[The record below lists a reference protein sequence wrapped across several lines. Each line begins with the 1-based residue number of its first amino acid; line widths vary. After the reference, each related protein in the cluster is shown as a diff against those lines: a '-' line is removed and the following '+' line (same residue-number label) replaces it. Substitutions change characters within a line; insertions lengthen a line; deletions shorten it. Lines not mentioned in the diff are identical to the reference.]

1 MSIRPTLH
9 AASLLTD
16 RGLARTIL
24 IALTDAG
31 RTNAA
36 VRLAARL
43 AGAVVI
49 GDTRHALTADAV
61 RGLAAAGG
69 VAVAATAQPDARG
82 VVDRLTIL
90 SFGAGGARPT
100 PPAGQL
106 GALKP
111 RLCAVH
117 LGAAILVALARV
129 THLRRAALALAA
141 DHPGATIPCPLAL
154 ADVGLASPTATDLAA
169 PALRVVDATAHRVGT
184 DLLVAP

>member
-1 MSIRPTLH
+1 M
-9 AASLLTD
+9 
-16 RGLARTIL
+16 
-24 IALTDAG
+24 IALTGAG

-90 SFGAGGARPT
+90 TFGAGGARPT
-100 PPAGQL
+100 PPPGQL